1 MACGVGYGSLHLAAI
16 GKSVVGADIDV
27 SAISYA
33 QQHYHVSDNLSFIQA
48 DAMRIGFAASQFD
61 VVCSF
66 ETIEHMRDPNA
77 FLGEVKRVLTPG
89 GVFIVSTPRVTR
101 SDSSPVNPYHFR
113 EWNASDFEQLISS
126 HFNHVEIFGQFRME
140 TGASNW
146 LKRLD
151 VLKLRKWLLPL
162 WVIRRAAHF
171 SGVRAT
177 PDLHLEDIFIRSGDL
192 GSASEIVAVASDEN

>member
-1 MACGVGYGSLHLAAI
+1 MGYGSLHLAAI
-16 GKSVVGADIDV
+16 GKSVVGADIDM

-33 QQHYHVSDNLSFIQA
+33 QQHYRARDNLSFIQA
-48 DAMRIGFAASQFD
+48 DAMRTGFAESQFD
-61 VVCSF
+61 VICSF

-77 FLGEVKRVLTPG
+77 FLVEIKRVLTPG

-101 SDSSPVNPYHFR
+101 SDSRPDNPYHFQ
-113 EWNASDFEQLISS
+113 EWNALDFQRLISGYFKS
-126 HFNHVEIFGQFRME
+126 VEIFGQFRME
-140 TGASNW
+140 TSVSRW

-162 WVIRRAAHF
+162 WVIRRAAHA

-177 PDLHLEDIFIRSGDL
+177 PDLHLEDICIRSGDL
-192 GSASEIVAVASDEN
+192 GKASEIVAVASDEN